1 MKNLQI
7 YKYVEAIARTGSI
20 RKAANEFSI
29 TPSALNRRLLA
40 LEDELE
46 VKIFE
51 RIANGMRLNQS
62 GEIIVSLFR
71 SQLSEINNLKSQLA
85 DFSGFKRGQISIICS
100 QALLPY
106 FLPTQIDQFQEKF
119 ADIKFNI
126 NVGDGEKA
134 ISYLRDFKSDLALI
148 FEPVRSNY
156 IETISTISQPIQAVM
171 SLNHPL
177 SKFKSINLKDCINYP
192 LALPPSPYAVR
203 EILETA
209 ASEESLNLK
218 PTVEAESYIFL
229 HNFVARKTNTISF
242 EVEIDVPK
250 QTLNR
255 SISTVPL
262 NLSKSYQGQ
271 IHLLKLQG
279 RTFSGATEKF
289 IEQLLEVFNKK

>member
-20 RKAANEFSI
+20 RKAATEFSI

-40 LEDELE
+40 LEDELK

-51 RIANGMRLNQS
+51 RIGNGMRLNQA
-62 GEIIVSLFR
+62 GEIIVTLFR

-85 DFSGFKRGQISIICS
+85 DFSGLKRGQISIICS

-106 FLPTQIDQFQEKF
+106 FLPTQIDQFQNKLP
-119 ADIKFNI
+119 DIKFNI

-156 IETISTISQPIQAVM
+156 IETISTINQPIQAVM
-171 SLNHPL
+171 SLEHPL
-177 SKFKSINLKDCINYP
+177 SKYKSINLADCLKYP

-209 ASEESLNLK
+209 ASEQSLDLE

-229 HNFVARKTNTISF
+229 HNFVARKTNAISF
-242 EVEIDVPK
+242 EVEIDVPI
-250 QTLNR
+250 QSIDR
-255 SISTVPL
+255 SISTVPI
-262 NLSKSYQGQ
+262 NLSNSHQGQ

-289 IEQLLEVFNKK
+289 IEQLLHVFNK

>member
-1 MKNLQI
+1 M
-7 YKYVEAIARTGSI
+7 
-20 RKAANEFSI
+20 
-29 TPSALNRRLLA
+29 P
-40 LEDELE
+40 
-46 VKIFE
+46 
-51 RIANGMRLNQS
+51 
-62 GEIIVSLFR
+62 
-71 SQLSEINNLKSQLA
+71 
-85 DFSGFKRGQISIICS
+85 
-100 QALLPY
+100 
-106 FLPTQIDQFQEKF
+106 
-119 ADIKFNI
+119 DIKFNI

-156 IETISTISQPIQAVM
+156 IETISTINQPIQAVM
-171 SLNHPL
+171 SPEHPL
-177 SKFKSINLKDCINYP
+177 SKFKSINLSDCLKYP

-209 ASEESLNLK
+209 AAEESLNLN

-229 HNFVARKTNTISF
+229 HNFVSRKKNAISF

-250 QTLNR
+250 QSLNR

>member
-7 YKYVEAIARTGSI
+7 YAYVDAIARTGSI
-20 RKAANEFSI
+20 RKAATEFSI

-40 LEDELE
+40 LEDELK

-51 RIANGMRLNQS
+51 RIGNGMRLNQA
-62 GEIIVSLFR
+62 GEIIVTLFR

-85 DFSGFKRGQISIICS
+85 DFSGLKRGQISIICS

-106 FLPTQIDQFQEKF
+106 FLPTQIDQFQDKLP
-119 ADIKFNI
+119 DIKFNI

-171 SLNHPL
+171 SPEHPL
-177 SKFKSINLKDCINYP
+177 SKFKSINLADCLKYP

-209 ASEESLNLK
+209 AAEESLDLN

-229 HNFVARKTNTISF
+229 HNFVSRKKNAISF

-250 QTLNR
+250 QSLDR
-255 SISTVPL
+255 SISTVPI
-262 NLSKSYQGQ
+262 NLSKSHQGQ

-279 RTFSGATEKF
+279 RTFSGATEQF
-289 IEQLLEVFNKK
+289 IKQLLYVFNN

>member
-7 YKYVEAIARTGSI
+7 YAYVDAIARTGSI
-20 RKAANEFSI
+20 RKAATEFSI

-40 LEDELE
+40 LEDELK

-51 RIANGMRLNQS
+51 RIGNGMRLNQA
-62 GEIIVSLFR
+62 GEIIVTLFR

-85 DFSGFKRGQISIICS
+85 DFSGLKRGQISIICS

-106 FLPTQIDQFQEKF
+106 FLPTQIDQFQDKLP
-119 ADIKFNI
+119 DIKFNI

-171 SLNHPL
+171 SPEHPL
-177 SKFKSINLKDCINYP
+177 SKFKSINLADCLKYP

-209 ASEESLNLK
+209 AAEESLDLN

-229 HNFVARKTNTISF
+229 HNFVSRK
-242 EVEIDVPK
+242 
-250 QTLNR
+250 
-255 SISTVPL
+255 
-262 NLSKSYQGQ
+262 
-271 IHLLKLQG
+271 
-279 RTFSGATEKF
+279 
-289 IEQLLEVFNKK
+289 KKCYFL